1 MEFIE
6 HIIVG
11 FWKNFDSILQI
22 KEPTRNEL
30 FYALAALQHDILQC
44 YRKILDQV
52 DNPSQVLDLRD
63 EASAILSQII
73 RCHRAKGVQFQ
84 LYYDTPKPWSKPSH
98 KKLIDFSMALNLIQM
113 SHKRIDDKPGN
124 ELVASQKVDDNFI
137 RLLSEILRFIL
148 AWTVPLTLREIA
160 LYKYFKLD
168 PVGYEHDKNLKIGL
182 FDSPPV
188 VECIENRVSIR
199 MEELMRQGENVLVS
213 KPKPED
219 PNRAQTLA
227 EEKEKLEFLSNWFI
241 WE

>member
-6 HIIVG
+6 HISVG
-11 FWKNFDSILQI
+11 FWKNFDSILQT

-30 FYALAALQHDILQC
+30 FYALAALQHDTLQC
-44 YRKILDQV
+44 YRKIIDHV

-84 LYYDTPKPWSKPSH
+84 LYFDTPKSWSKPSH
-98 KKLIDFSMALNLIQM
+98 KKLIDFSMALSLIQM
-113 SHKRIDDKPGN
+113 SHKRIDNEPGN

-148 AWTVPLTLREIA
+148 AWTVPLTLREVA

-188 VECIENRVSIR
+188 VESIENRVSIR
-199 MEELMRQGENVLVS
+199 MEELMRQGEDVLVS
-213 KPKPED
+213 ILKPED
-219 PNRAQTLA
+219 PNRAQTLV
-227 EEKEKLEFLSNWFI
+227 EERKKLESPSNWFI

>member
-6 HIIVG
+6 HISVG
-11 FWKNFDSILQI
+11 FWKNFDSILQT

-44 YRKILDQV
+44 YRKIIDHV

-73 RCHRAKGVQFQ
+73 RCHRAKGVHFQ

-98 KKLIDFSMALNLIQM
+98 KKLIDFSMALSLIQM
-113 SHKRIDDKPGN
+113 SHKRTNNEPGS
-124 ELVASQKVDDNFI
+124 EFEASQIVDDNFI

-148 AWTVPLTLREIA
+148 AWTIPLTLREIA
-160 LYKYFKLD
+160 LHKYFKLD

-182 FDSPPV
+182 FDSSPV
-188 VECIENRVSIR
+188 VDSIENRVSIR
-199 MEELMRQGENVLVS
+199 MGELMRQGENILVS
-213 KPKPED
+213 IPKPED
-219 PNRAQTLA
+219 PNRAQTLV
-227 EEKEKLEFLSNWFI
+227 EERKKLESPSNWFV

>member
-1 MEFIE
+1 
-6 HIIVG
+6 
-11 FWKNFDSILQI
+11 
-22 KEPTRNEL
+22 
-30 FYALAALQHDILQC
+30 
-44 YRKILDQV
+44 V
-52 DNPSQVLDLRD
+52 DNPSQVLYLRD

-84 LYYDTPKPWSKPSH
+84 LYYDTPKPWSKPFH
-98 KKLIDFSMALNLIQM
+98 KKLINFSMALSLIQM
-113 SHKRIDDKPGN
+113 SHKRIDNEPGN
-124 ELVASQKVDDNFI
+124 ELVASQKVDDSFI

-188 VECIENRVSIR
+188 VESIENRVSIR
-199 MEELMRQGENVLVS
+199 MEELMRQGKDVLAS
-213 KPKPED
+213 TPKPED
-219 PNRAQTLA
+219 PNRAQILV
-227 EEKEKLEFLSNWFI
+227 EERKKLESPSNWFM

>member
-6 HIIVG
+6 HISVG
-11 FWKNFDSILQI
+11 FWKNFDSILQT

-44 YRKILDQV
+44 YRKIIDHV
-52 DNPSQVLDLRD
+52 DNPSPVVDLRD

-98 KKLIDFSMALNLIQM
+98 KKLIHFSMALNLIQM
-113 SHKRIDDKPGN
+113 SHKRIDNEPGN

-188 VECIENRVSIR
+188 VESIENRVSIR
-199 MEELMRQGENVLVS
+199 MEELMRQEKDVLVS
-213 KPKPED
+213 IPKSEN
-219 PNRAQTLA
+219 PNRAQTLV
-227 EEKEKLEFLSNWFI
+227 EEKEKLESLSNWFI

>member
-6 HIIVG
+6 HISVG
-11 FWKNFDSILQI
+11 FWKNFDSILQT

-44 YRKILDQV
+44 YRKIIDHM
-52 DNPSQVLDLRD
+52 DNPSPVVDLRD
-63 EASAILSQII
+63 ETSAILSQII
-73 RCHRAKGVQFQ
+73 RCHRAKGVHFQ

-113 SHKRIDDKPGN
+113 SHKRIDNEPGN

-148 AWTVPLTLREIA
+148 AWTVPLTLREVA

-188 VECIENRVSIR
+188 VESIENRVSIQ

-213 KPKPED
+213 TPKPED
-219 PNRAQTLA
+219 PNRAQTLV
-227 EEKEKLEFLSNWFI
+227 EEKEKLESLSNWFI